1 MGFLVPEI
9 KNVRLGFAN
18 RCIIFDVVFLC
29 RCAMALVHSRIR
41 RVFYVNATRGG
52 SLGTF
57 YKLHVQE
64 GLNHHFEVF
73 NMTNSDA
80 SEQLH
85 TACSRNTEAKKAGSR
100 EISQSK
106 LDGVTNKCNR

>member
-1 MGFLVPEI
+1 
-9 KNVRLGFAN
+9 
-18 RCIIFDVVFLC
+18 
-29 RCAMALVHSRIR
+29 MALVHSRIR

-73 NMTNSDA
+73 RMTNSDA
-80 SEQLH
+80 SERLY
-85 TACSRNTEAKKAGSR
+85 TACSRNTEANKASSS
-100 EISQSK
+100 EIIQSK
-106 LDGVTNKCNR
+106 LDDSMNKCDTWT